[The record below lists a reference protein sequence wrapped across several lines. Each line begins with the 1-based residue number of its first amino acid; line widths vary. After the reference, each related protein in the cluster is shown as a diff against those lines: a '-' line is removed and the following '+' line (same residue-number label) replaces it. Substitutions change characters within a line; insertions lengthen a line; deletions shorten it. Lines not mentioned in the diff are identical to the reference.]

1 MYSQTGKT
9 HDVIETGYH
18 IDTPPE
24 KRKVKKYVTS
34 ELRLIETL
42 ESVCNRLLEYRL
54 HKERTDST
62 RFARGGIYQHLAR
75 LELFFLVRSCINLLN
90 VINFA

>member
-1 MYSQTGKT
+1 MQRDVTASSFEGKS

-24 KRKVKKYVTS
+24 KRKVKKYAKS

-42 ESVCNRLLEYRL
+42 EGVCNRLLEYRI

-62 RFARGGIYQHLAR
+62 RFARGQFPSTNTS
-75 LELFFLVRSCINLLN
+75 E
-90 VINFA
+90 